1 MKKLILASAI
11 AAAFTGSLA
20 HAEEATPDTTVAYNV
35 GVTSDYRYRGI
46 SQSQKDPAISAGVDV
61 THNPTGFYAGAWAST
76 IKWIKAA
83 PTYNGSAS
91 VEVDLYGGRR
101 GEIVSGVSY
110 DLGTIA
116 YLYPNNKLASN
127 GGVDA
132 TTWEIYGQV
141 GYGPAYF
148 KYSYALTN
156 IFANANSKGSYYLD
170 AGINQEIT
178 DGYVLN
184 LHAGRQVIAGSGNS
198 IYNYND
204 WKVGVTKDFGFATGS
219 IAYVGTDALESSYTW
234 AGKFVGKDAFVATL
248 TKNF

>member
-11 AAAFTGSLA
+11 AASFMGSVA
-20 HAEEATPDTTVAYNV
+20 YAEEAAPDTTVAYNV
-35 GVTSDYRYRGI
+35 AVTTDYRFRGL
-46 SQSQKDPAISAGVDV
+46 SQSQKDPALSGGVDV

-83 PTYNGSAS
+83 PTYNGSGN

-101 GEIVSGVSY
+101 GEIVSGVTY

-170 AGINQEIT
+170 AGINQEIAN
-178 DGYVLN
+178 GFVLN
-184 LHAGRQVIAGSGNS
+184 LHAGRQVVANAASL
-198 IYNYND
+198 NYND
-204 WKVGVTKDFGFATGS
+204 WKVGVTKDFGVAVGS
-219 IAYVGTDALESSYTW
+219 IAYVGTDASKSLYEW
-234 AGKFVGKDAFVATL
+234 GGKFVGNNAFVATL